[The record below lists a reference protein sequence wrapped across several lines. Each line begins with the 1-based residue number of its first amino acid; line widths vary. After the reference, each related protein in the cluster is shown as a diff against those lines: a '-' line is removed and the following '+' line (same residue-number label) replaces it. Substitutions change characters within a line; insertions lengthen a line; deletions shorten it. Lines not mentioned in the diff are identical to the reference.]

1 MDSIECQEDLQYQ
14 LGEKKE
20 KKGKYFWFVTE
31 RMLVGKNTSKNNSEN
46 KEKIYFYIDQE
57 HFKLKGWT
65 PLNVKKTSNINLEK
79 EKKRE
84 IFLVCD

>member
-1 MDSIECQEDLQYQ
+1 MLESSSLSIF
-14 LGEKKE
+14 LGSA
-20 KKGKYFWFVTE
+20 TNS
-31 RMLVGKNTSKNNSEN
+31 MLVGKNTSKNNSEN

-57 HFKLKGWT
+57 HFKLKGRT

-84 IFLVCD
+84 IFLVL